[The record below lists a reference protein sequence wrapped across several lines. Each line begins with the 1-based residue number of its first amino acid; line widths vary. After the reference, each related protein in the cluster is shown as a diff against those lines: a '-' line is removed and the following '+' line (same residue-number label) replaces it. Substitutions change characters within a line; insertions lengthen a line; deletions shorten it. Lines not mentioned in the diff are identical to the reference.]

1 MDSLTSFSKMV
12 VQLKFS
18 FCFTNE
24 SFLSLYSYP
33 PFFREIMIQKT
44 LIVVVIGEFIL
55 ETSVIDHI
63 CDEQLQSL
71 YRIKQNIGRKRTEK
85 KFMVGDHV

>member
-1 MDSLTSFSKMV
+1 
-12 VQLKFS
+12 
-18 FCFTNE
+18 
-24 SFLSLYSYP
+24 
-33 PFFREIMIQKT
+33 MIQKT
-44 LIVVVIGEFIL
+44 LIVVVIGEFML